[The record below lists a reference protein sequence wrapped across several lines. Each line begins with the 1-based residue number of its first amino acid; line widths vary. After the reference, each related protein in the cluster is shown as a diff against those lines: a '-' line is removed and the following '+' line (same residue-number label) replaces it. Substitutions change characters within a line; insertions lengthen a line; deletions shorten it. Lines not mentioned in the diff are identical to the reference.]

1 MPLDNATPL
10 YAELED
16 RILARDQVG
25 ASETYYALLRA
36 GRPLPELIAEAVRVH
51 APYTHVP
58 YHERIDDGYPNF
70 VNNDH
75 CLLSARATINLARL
89 LPGPLSMLPM
99 AQTIW
104 YIPTGLDIWNQKIG
118 HAPGHYMRGF
128 RGGAV
133 ENPPAPA
140 VYLARSGT
148 VAPGRSNP
156 RAPRQLADRRSSW
169 PGARRLPPV
178 PRPDGGYRPPQGRA
192 GGARFRRPDR
202 CAGPRPVQPLLHDR
216 AQILPRPLHCRN
228 RQFHRLGECASRAL
242 CRRTGYRGRAALVLH
257 VRNGLQRH
265 QDVHRR
271 RGTPRRSLCR
281 RQRAR
286 NRHALPDRTAQ
297 SGGIRSPDSGH
308 HPRTGTEL
316 PPCPL
321 RAADRRQR
329 TAPHPRHDP
338 DRRGAGGDRN
348 RQRHQLLPAPAL
360 LRILQHARLVL
371 GQFRPPVAAETS
383 LRRSRVPQSRRLAS
397 ETHRRPQPPRHPR
410 APPVP
415 TASPRLSSWTASSL
429 PSSPSTDP
437 RP

>member
-1 MPLDNATPL
+1 MPLDNPTPL

-140 VYLARSGT
+140 VDLARSGT

-156 RAPRQLADRRSSW
+156 
-169 PGARRLPPV
+169 
-178 PRPDGGYRPPQGRA
+178 
-192 GGARFRRPDR
+192 
-202 CAGPRPVQPLLHDR
+202 
-216 AQILPRPLHCRN
+216 
-228 RQFHRLGECASRAL
+228 
-242 CRRTGYRGRAALVLH
+242 
-257 VRNGLQRH
+257 
-265 QDVHRR
+265 
-271 RGTPRRSLCR
+271 
-281 RQRAR
+281 
-286 NRHALPDRTAQ
+286 
-297 SGGIRSPDSGH
+297 
-308 HPRTGTEL
+308 
-316 PPCPL
+316 
-321 RAADRRQR
+321 
-329 TAPHPRHDP
+329 
-338 DRRGAGGDRN
+338 
-348 RQRHQLLPAPAL
+348 
-360 LRILQHARLVL
+360 
-371 GQFRPPVAAETS
+371 
-383 LRRSRVPQSRRLAS
+383 
-397 ETHRRPQPPRHPR
+397 
-410 APPVP
+410 
-415 TASPRLSSWTASSL
+415 
-429 PSSPSTDP
+429 
-437 RP
+437 